1 MLLETSAM
9 ITGLQTSIKRVDCT
23 CQRFYLLLMPL
34 IAQAEEANYPAA
46 KELAVEFMGILLQS
60 SFSLNI
66 KISALVQ
73 LYNSVNMNSGLK
85 GYAFEKLVKL
95 CAEEKCMEIVIMK
108 ARTIVDDSQEWDL
121 TLDERRSLYSTV
133 AKSLDQQNDSSYA
146 FKVMHAYLKLFKKQL
161 SKEELTLTE
170 RDARRC
176 VILAV
181 KAVDVI
187 NFEELLDL
195 QAIKQLTGT
204 NKEVSSLLNIF
215 TSTDAK
221 GFEKEL
227 GKFKK
232 LMKDEGLTKD
242 ELTIKKSYVQICSLS
257 TEKTNFAYTELAEL
271 LNIKEDAIESWAI
284 DAI

>member
-1 MLLETSAM
+1 
-9 ITGLQTSIKRVDCT
+9 
-23 CQRFYLLLMPL
+23 
-34 IAQAEEANYPAA
+34 
-46 KELAVEFMGILLQS
+46 
-60 SFSLNI
+60 
-66 KISALVQ
+66 
-73 LYNSVNMNSGLK
+73 
-85 GYAFEKLVKL
+85 
-95 CAEEKCMEIVIMK
+95 
-108 ARTIVDDSQEWDL
+108 
-121 TLDERRSLYSTV
+121 
-133 AKSLDQQNDSSYA
+133 
-146 FKVMHAYLKLFKKQL
+146 MHAYLKLFKKQL